1 MNPQPLWYKACAL
14 PMCYNCCAATF
25 NNKYRYQLSTTT
37 SPITAKQSLLLL
49 IYSLFNFPHQIFR
62 LRSAGVVFVSR
73 PSFAFNLKR
82 EFLLSNSLS
91 LSHFPSLSLSLSLS
105 PRHTLF
111 LIKKSL
117 EPLKLY
123 KSSSATEWRQQWK
136 WKYKMWCLSGRERE
150 NENGRFKLKVRVRK
164 CAQPKSTSWVIQK
177 WNLVDRAS
185 NSKSKPNT
193 DLLCLKDRDENCRL
207 VIRANYE

>member
-25 NNKYRYQLSTTT
+25 NNKHRYQLSTTT

-82 EFLLSNSLS
+82 EFLLSD
-91 LSHFPSLSLSLSLS
+91 SLSLSLSLS
-105 PRHTLF
+105 LYISLSPRHTLF
-111 LIKKSL
+111 QIKKSL
-117 EPLKLY
+117 EQLKF
-123 KSSSATEWRQQWK
+123 KKVHQPPNEDNNGSGNTRCDVWVGEKERM
-136 WKYKMWCLSGRERE
+136 KME
-150 NENGRFKLKVRVRK
+150 
-164 CAQPKSTSWVIQK
+164 
-177 WNLVDRAS
+177 DS
-185 NSKSKPNT
+185 N
-193 DLLCLKDRDENCRL
+193 
-207 VIRANYE
+207 